1 MLELLGRTGRTLG
14 ELLGPYRSRYF
25 VSGEVNSVVVD
36 ARGRSWREIRE
47 RYADGEQSELDGIS
61 VDYGDWHFNVR
72 AGNTE
77 PLLRL
82 CLESLVSPA
91 HMAAKR
97 DEVLAVIRA

>member
-1 MLELLGRTGRTLG
+1 MLELLGRTGSTLG
-14 ELLGPYRSRYF
+14 ELLAPYRSRYF
-25 VSGEVNSVVVD
+25 VSGEVSSVVADPV
-36 ARGRSWREIRE
+36 AKLAEIRD
-47 RYADGEQSELDGIS
+47 RYADGEQSELDGVS
-61 VDYGDWHFNVR
+61 VDYGDWHFTVR